1 MDIYAFPLGLSIVQ
15 KGEKICLSL
24 IRILLHLKWAET
36 IWNTFFFSVRRE
48 ETQTLAGPNEY
59 VEFKKRLTAIEQFY
73 KKHPNEVSEN
83 VNVQVS

>member
-1 MDIYAFPLGLSIVQ
+1 MSKPYPHPTPLEMGRNYM
-15 KGEKICLSL
+15 EC
-24 IRILLHLKWAET
+24 
-36 IWNTFFFSVRRE
+36 FFFSVRRE
-48 ETQTLAGPNEY
+48 EIQTLAGPNEY

>member
-1 MDIYAFPLGLSIVQ
+1 MHFLWGCPLS
-15 KGEKICLSL
+15 KNEKNICLSL

-48 ETQTLAGPNEY
+48 EIQTLAGPNEY